1 MLNGL
6 KKTLYIYI
14 TELKEISMS
23 FICPKCQICF
33 AYKHVLNK
41 HLLRKK
47 PCKPCNLPITT
58 QAIPV
63 IQTAP
68 IENSVL
74 FINISFSGSSLDEIH
89 KKILDYV
96 NNNNLTNNLRIV
108 EPVKTPAL
116 EPIPETVKTP
126 ELVETFELLPVSE
139 EIIPAIIEE
148 VQETNNLNDKIS
160 LELEKEKILE
170 IMEKEFFEEIRRI
183 EKIKTFTMKVD
194 KRKVLT
200 KKYYDNIKKIKDC
213 LKIPE
218 KIPTLIVVKKE
229 IVIDNVDLTLKYLNK
244 LNDDIN
250 ENYGKIQR
258 QQDSEGDVKE
268 MKYIIKENAAKH
280 EELINIKKALK
291 VKKIVVDLPQFKIQE
306 VKTNIKPELDYITIC
321 EFKNKLSLF
330 QEQQVMDYTYKI
342 IDPNLSMKQR
352 ILQYIPK
359 GMRMDHIIE
368 IAHNME

>member
-1 MLNGL
+1 
-6 KKTLYIYI
+6 
-14 TELKEISMS
+14 MS
-23 FICPKCQICF
+23 FVCPKCQVSF

-47 PCKPCNLPITT
+47 PCKPCNIAITT
-58 QAIPV
+58 QVIPV
-63 IQTAP
+63 ISTIP
-68 IENSVL
+68 VDNTVL
-74 FINISFSGSSLDEIH
+74 FINIGFSGNSLEEVH

-96 NNNNLTNNLRIV
+96 NNNNLTIVNNNNLRIV
-108 EPVKTPAL
+108 EPIKTPAL
-116 EPIPETVKTP
+116 EPIPEPIITP
-126 ELVETFELLPVSE
+126 ELVETFELLPVFE

-148 VQETNNLNDKIS
+148 VQETNDLNDKITI
-160 LELEKEKILE
+160 ELEKEKILE

-194 KRKVLT
+194 KIKALK
-200 KKYYDNIKKIKDC
+200 KKYYDNIKKIKEC
-213 LKIPE
+213 LIIPN

-250 ENYGKIQR
+250 KNYGKIQR

-268 MKYIIKENAAKH
+268 MKDIIKENALKQ

-306 VKTNIKPELDYITIC
+306 VKNNIVPEIDYIKIC
-321 EFKNKLSLF
+321 EFKNKLSPY
-330 QEQQVMDYTYKI
+330 QVKEVMDFSYKI

-352 ILQYIPK
+352 ILQFIPK

-368 IAHNME
+368 IAHNMDD

>member
-1 MLNGL
+1 
-6 KKTLYIYI
+6 
-14 TELKEISMS
+14 MS
-23 FICPKCQICF
+23 FICPKCQLSF

-47 PCKPCNLPITT
+47 PCKPCNLPITN

-63 IQTAP
+63 ISTIP
-68 IENSVL
+68 VENTVL
-74 FINISFSGSSLDEIH
+74 FINIGFSGNSLEEVH

-96 NNNNLTNNLRIV
+96 NNNNLRIIEPVKNVVLEPIV
-108 EPVKTPAL
+108 EPV
-116 EPIPETVKTP
+116 ITP

-139 EIIPAIIEE
+139 EIILAIIEE
-148 VQETNNLNDKIS
+148 VQETNDLNDKIS

-194 KRKVLT
+194 KIKILK

-213 LKIPE
+213 VKIPE

-229 IVIDNVDLTLKYLNK
+229 IVIDNVDLTLTYLNK

-250 ENYGKIQR
+250 KNYGRIQR
-258 QQDSEGDVKE
+258 EQDSEGDVKE
-268 MKYIIKENAAKH
+268 MKDIIKENALKQ

-291 VKKIVVDLPQFKIQE
+291 VKKIVVDLPKFKIEE
-306 VKTNIKPELDYITIC
+306 VKTNIKPEIDYITIC
-321 EFKNKLSLF
+321 EFKNKLSPY
-330 QEQQVMDYTYKI
+330 QVKEVMDYTYKI

-368 IAHNME
+368 IANNMD